1 MNSSTPSATLL
12 KTRQHYEIL
21 DGLRG
26 VAAVAVVVFH
36 FMEIA
41 IPDYSDDFIAHAY
54 LAVDFFFCLSGFV
67 IAYAYDHKLSKIGV
81 GTFFKLRLIRL
92 HPLVII
98 GSLIGLAAFLFDPFS
113 NLWTQYSEK
122 IWLLFGTSC
131 LMIPYPVVK
140 ERFNNLFH
148 LNPPTWSLF
157 WEYIVNIFYAFVL
170 IRVRNK
176 LLWLLV
182 IVGGAWLFWESYRS
196 GYIGVGWS
204 GETFW
209 GGATRVFFSFSAG
222 LLIYRIKWII
232 RSRLG
237 FATIGVL
244 LLAALLFPFSKQYNY
259 IIDPVIVAFY
269 FPLLVALGAGGTL
282 RSWFSGLCRFCGRI
296 SYPLYMVH
304 YPFIWIFLSYVEKY
318 KPTLAEMGWIAAAG
332 TLLLIGLAYVVL
344 VFVDEPVRNY
354 LKNRLGAGK
363 IEKAVPGRDTASFH
377 RDR

>member
-1 MNSSTPSATLL
+1 MNSSTPPATLL
-12 KTRQHYEIL
+12 KTKQHYEIL

-26 VAAVAVVVFH
+26 IAAVAVVVFH

-41 IPDYSDDFIAHAY
+41 VPDYSDSFIAHAY

-92 HPLVII
+92 HPLVIV
-98 GSLIGLAAFLFDPFS
+98 GSVIGLVAFLFDPFS
-113 NLWTQYSEK
+113 NLWRSYSDK

-131 LMIPYPVVK
+131 LMIPYPLVK
-140 ERFNNLFH
+140 ERFYNLFH

-157 WEYIVNIFYAFVL
+157 FEYIVNIFYAFVL

-182 IVGGAWLFWESYRS
+182 IIGAAWLFWEAHRS
-196 GYIGVGWS
+196 GNLSVGWS
-204 GETFW
+204 GDTFW
-209 GGATRVFFSFSAG
+209 GGAARVFFSFSAG
-222 LLIYRIKWII
+222 LLVYRVKWII

-237 FATIGVL
+237 FVTIGVL
-244 LLAALLFPFSKQYNY
+244 LLAALLFPWLKGSNH
-259 IIDPVIVAFY
+259 IIDPVIVVFY
-269 FPLLVALGAGGTL
+269 LPLMVALGAGGTL
-282 RSWFSGLCRFCGRI
+282 RSPFAGLCRFAGRI

-304 YPFIWIFLSYVEKY
+304 YPFIWIFMSFVEKY
-318 KPTLAEMGWIAAAG
+318 KPTLAQMSWITAGG
-332 TLLLIGLAYVVL
+332 TLLMIGLAYAVL
-344 VFVDEPVRNY
+344 VFVDEPVRSY
-354 LKNRLGAGK
+354 LKNRLGAGA

-377 RDR
+377 SNR